1 MEIKKQKAEEEFIKD
16 QEDAYKTNL
25 MLQNEQD
32 EFMRYAD
39 NCIGEYH
46 ASNKNLIPMILE
58 LKNYKKKTF
67 YG

>member
-1 MEIKKQKAEEEFIKD
+1 MEIKKQKAEDEFIKD

-39 NCIGEYH
+39 QCIGEYH
-46 ASNKNLIPMILE
+46 SSGKNLIPLILD
-58 LKNYKKKTF
+58 LKNYKKKSF